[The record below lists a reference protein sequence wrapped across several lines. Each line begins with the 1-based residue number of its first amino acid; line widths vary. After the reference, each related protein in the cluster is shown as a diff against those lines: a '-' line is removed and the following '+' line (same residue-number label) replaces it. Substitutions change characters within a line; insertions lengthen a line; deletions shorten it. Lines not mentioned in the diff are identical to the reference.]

1 MVSFQLL
8 LLLQLHRLPSIS
20 AQGKLGNYFLIDYI
34 QVMSR
39 RNLIL
44 FILAGFLWGIPYLF
58 IRVAVDSETGFSPA
72 IVVFMRVFIG
82 ALILVPIAIFDKSFF
97 IAIKGWKYIAV
108 YALFEMVIP
117 WILIGTAEQSITS
130 GLAGLLVASVPI
142 FSTLIASRHGDKTVW
157 QPRRLIG
164 IAVGFLGVFLLVG
177 IESITGSSDPIAIL
191 MMLGAS
197 LGYAYAV
204 IYITRKMPGVSGVAI
219 NGIAMAMTAVFYSP
233 ALFFLWPDHA
243 ISTTAIYCVI
253 ALGVFSTGIAFAVFF
268 TVMDEIGPARASL
281 VTYMNTAFAVVLGVL
296 ILSEPLTTGI
306 IVGLPLVLIGSY
318 LASRK
323 TNA

>member
-1 MVSFQLL
+1 
-8 LLLQLHRLPSIS
+8 
-20 AQGKLGNYFLIDYI
+20 
-34 QVMSR
+34 MSR
-39 RNLIL
+39 RNLVL

-58 IRVAVDSETGFSPA
+58 IRVAVDPDTGFSPA

-82 ALILVPIAIFDKSFF
+82 ALILIPIAIYDKSFF
-97 IAIKGWKYIAV
+97 TAIKGWKYIAV

-117 WILIGTAEQSITS
+117 WILIGTAEQSISS

-142 FSTLIASRHGDKTVW
+142 FSTLITSWHGDKTVW

-204 IYITRKMPGVSGVAI
+204 IYVTRKMPGVSGVAI

-233 ALFFLWPDHA
+233 ALLLLWPDRA

-268 TVMDEIGPARASL
+268 TVMAEIGPARASL

-296 ILSEPLTTGI
+296 ILSEPLTIGI
-306 IVGLPLVLIGSY
+306 IVGLPLVLAGSY

-323 TNA
+323 

>member
-1 MVSFQLL
+1 
-8 LLLQLHRLPSIS
+8 
-20 AQGKLGNYFLIDYI
+20 
-34 QVMSR
+34 MSR

-58 IRVAVDSETGFSPA
+58 IRVAVDSDNGFSPA
-72 IVVFMRVFIG
+72 LVVFGRVFIG
-82 ALILVPIAIFDKSFF
+82 ALILIPISIYDKTFF
-97 IAIKGWKYIAV
+97 TAIKGWKYIAV
-108 YALFEMVIP
+108 YALFEMVGP
-117 WILIGTAEQSITS
+117 WILIGTAEQKISS
-130 GLAGLLVASVPI
+130 GLAGLLVSSVPI
-142 FSTLIASRHGDKTVW
+142 FSTLIASAYGDKTVW

-164 IAVGFLGVFLLVG
+164 IVVGFIGVFSLVG
-177 IESITGSSDPIAIL
+177 IESFTGSSDLISIL
-191 MMLGAS
+191 MTLAAS
-197 LGYAYAV
+197 LGYAFAV

-233 ALFFLWPDHA
+233 ALFFLWPDRA
-243 ISTTAIYCVI
+243 VGANAIYSLI

-268 TVMDEIGPARASL
+268 TVMNDIGPTRASL

-296 ILSEPLTTGI
+296 ILNEPLTIGI

-323 TNA
+323 SKV

>member
-1 MVSFQLL
+1 
-8 LLLQLHRLPSIS
+8 
-20 AQGKLGNYFLIDYI
+20 
-34 QVMSR
+34 MSR

-44 FILAGFLWGIPYLF
+44 FLLAGFLWGIPYLF
-58 IRVAVDSETGFSPA
+58 IRVAVDPETGFSPA
-72 IVVFMRVFIG
+72 IVVFIRVFIG
-82 ALILVPIAIFDKSFF
+82 ALILIPISIYDKSLFT
-97 IAIKGWKYIAV
+97 AIKGWKYIAV

-117 WILIGTAEQSITS
+117 WILIGTAEQSISS

-142 FSTLIASRHGDKTVW
+142 FSTIISSMYGDKSVW
-157 QPRRLIG
+157 HPRRLFG
-164 IAVGFLGVFLLVG
+164 MAVGFLGVFSLVG
-177 IESITGSSDPIAIL
+177 IESFTGSSDPIAIF

-197 LGYAYAV
+197 VGYAFAV

-219 NGIAMAMTAVFYSP
+219 NAIAMAMTALFYSP
-233 ALFFLWPDHA
+233 ALFMLWPDHK
-243 ISTTAIYCVI
+243 ISLSATYSVI
-253 ALGVFSTGIAFAVFF
+253 ALGIFSTGIAFAVFF
-268 TVMDEIGPARASL
+268 AVMAEIGPTRASL

-323 TNA
+323 VNA

>member
-1 MVSFQLL
+1 
-8 LLLQLHRLPSIS
+8 
-20 AQGKLGNYFLIDYI
+20 
-34 QVMSR
+34 MSR

-58 IRVAVDSETGFSPA
+58 IRVAVDPDAGFSPA
-72 IVVFMRVFIG
+72 IVVFIRVFIG
-82 ALILVPIAIFDKSFF
+82 ALILIPISIYDRSFF
-97 IAIKGWKYIAV
+97 AAIKGWKYIAV

-117 WILIGTAEQSITS
+117 WILIGTAEQSISS

-142 FSTLIASRHGDKTVW
+142 FSTIITSLYGDKTVW

-164 IAVGFLGVFLLVG
+164 IAVGFIGVFLLVG
-177 IESITGSSDPIAIL
+177 IESFTGSSDPVAIL

-197 LGYAYAV
+197 GGYAYAV

-219 NGIAMAMTAVFYSP
+219 NAIAMAMTALFYSP
-233 ALFFLWPDHA
+233 ALLILWPEHQ
-243 ISTTAIYCVI
+243 ISHSAIYSVI
-253 ALGVFSTGIAFAVFF
+253 ALGIFSTGIAFAVFF
-268 TVMDEIGPARASL
+268 TVMAEIGPARASL
-281 VTYMNTAFAVVLGVL
+281 VTYMNTAFAVVLGVM
-296 ILSEPLTTGI
+296 ILSEPLTIGI

-323 TNA
+323 ASA

>member
-1 MVSFQLL
+1 
-8 LLLQLHRLPSIS
+8 
-20 AQGKLGNYFLIDYI
+20 
-34 QVMSR
+34 MSR

-58 IRVAVDSETGFSPA
+58 IRVAVDPDNGFSPA
-72 IVVFMRVFIG
+72 IVVFIRVFIG
-82 ALILVPIAIFDKSFF
+82 ALILIPISIYDKSLFV
-97 IAIKGWKYIAV
+97 AIKGWKYIAV

-117 WILIGTAEQSITS
+117 WILIGTAEQSISS

-142 FSTLIASRHGDKTVW
+142 FSTIIASMYGDKSVW
-157 QPRRLIG
+157 HPRRLFG
-164 IAVGFLGVFLLVG
+164 MTVGFLGVFLLVG
-177 IESITGSSDPIAIL
+177 IESFTGSSDPIAIL
-191 MMLGAS
+191 MILGAS
-197 LGYAYAV
+197 VGYAYAV

-219 NGIAMAMTAVFYSP
+219 NAIAMAMTALFYSP
-233 ALFFLWPDHA
+233 ALFLLWPDHK
-243 ISTTAIYCVI
+243 ISLSATYSVI

-268 TVMDEIGPARASL
+268 TVMAEIGPTRASL

-296 ILSEPLTTGI
+296 ILSEPLTIGI

-323 TNA
+323 VNA

>member
-1 MVSFQLL
+1 
-8 LLLQLHRLPSIS
+8 
-20 AQGKLGNYFLIDYI
+20 
-34 QVMSR
+34 MSR

-58 IRVAVDSETGFSPA
+58 IRVAVDPETGFSPA
-72 IVVFMRVFIG
+72 IVVFIRVFIG
-82 ALILVPIAIFDKSFF
+82 ALILIPISIYDKSLFT
-97 IAIKGWKYIAV
+97 AIKGWKYIAV

-117 WILIGTAEQSITS
+117 WILIGTAEQSISS

-142 FSTLIASRHGDKTVW
+142 FSTIITSMYGDKTVW

-164 IAVGFLGVFLLVG
+164 MAVGFLGVFLLVG
-177 IESITGSSDPIAIL
+177 IESFTGSSDPVAIL

-197 LGYAYAV
+197 VGYAYAV

-219 NGIAMAMTAVFYSP
+219 NSIAMAMTALFYSP
-233 ALFFLWPDHA
+233 ALFVLWPDHQ
-243 ISTTAIYCVI
+243 ISQSAVYSVI
-253 ALGVFSTGIAFAVFF
+253 ALGIFSTGIAFAVFF
-268 TVMDEIGPARASL
+268 TVMAEIGPARASL
-281 VTYMNTAFAVVLGVL
+281 VTYMNTAFAVVLGVM
-296 ILSEPLTTGI
+296 ILSEPLTIGI

-323 TNA
+323 ASA

>member
-1 MVSFQLL
+1 
-8 LLLQLHRLPSIS
+8 
-20 AQGKLGNYFLIDYI
+20 
-34 QVMSR
+34 MSR

-58 IRVAVDSETGFSPA
+58 IRVAVDPDNGFSPA
-72 IVVFMRVFIG
+72 IVVFIRVFIG
-82 ALILVPIAIFDKSFF
+82 ALILIPISIYDKSLFV
-97 IAIKGWKYIAV
+97 AIKGWKYIAV

-117 WILIGTAEQSITS
+117 WILIGTAEQSISS

-142 FSTLIASRHGDKTVW
+142 FSTIIASMYGDKSVW
-157 QPRRLIG
+157 HPRRLFGMAI
-164 IAVGFLGVFLLVG
+164 GFLGVFLLVG
-177 IESITGSSDPIAIL
+177 IESFTGSSDPIAIF

-197 LGYAYAV
+197 VGYAYAV

-219 NGIAMAMTAVFYSP
+219 NAIAMAMTALFYSP
-233 ALFFLWPDHA
+233 ALFLLWPDHK
-243 ISTTAIYCVI
+243 ISLSATYSVI
-253 ALGVFSTGIAFAVFF
+253 ALGIFSTGIAFAVFF
-268 TVMDEIGPARASL
+268 TVMAEIGPTRASL

-296 ILSEPLTTGI
+296 ILSEPLTIGI

-323 TNA
+323 VNA

>member
-1 MVSFQLL
+1 
-8 LLLQLHRLPSIS
+8 
-20 AQGKLGNYFLIDYI
+20 
-34 QVMSR
+34 MSR

-58 IRVAVDSETGFSPA
+58 IRVAVDPDNGFSPA
-72 IVVFMRVFIG
+72 IVVFIRVFIG
-82 ALILVPIAIFDKSFF
+82 ALILIPISIYDKSLFV
-97 IAIKGWKYIAV
+97 AIKGWKYIAV

-117 WILIGTAEQSITS
+117 WILIGTAEQSISS

-142 FSTLIASRHGDKTVW
+142 FSTIIASMYGDKSVW
-157 QPRRLIG
+157 HPRRLFG
-164 IAVGFLGVFLLVG
+164 MAVGFLGVFLLVG
-177 IESITGSSDPIAIL
+177 IESFTGSSDPIAIL
-191 MMLGAS
+191 MILGAS
-197 LGYAYAV
+197 VGYAYAV

-219 NGIAMAMTAVFYSP
+219 NAIAMAMTALFYSP
-233 ALFFLWPDHA
+233 ALFLLWPDHK
-243 ISTTAIYCVI
+243 ISLSATYSVI

-268 TVMDEIGPARASL
+268 TVMAEIGPTRASL

-296 ILSEPLTTGI
+296 ILSEPLTIGI

-323 TNA
+323 VNA